1 MTVTSFSSR
10 APKKR
15 ERARAEPS
23 RNAFAYTIEDAQKMG
38 APGKSKIYELKAS
51 GRLRLINVDGRT
63 MVDGDSLRALLK
75 VDQESVPQVAGQK

>member
-1 MTVTSFSSR
+1 MTTTSLSSKT
-10 APKKR
+10 PKTR

-38 APGKSKIYELKAS
+38 APGKSKIYELNAS
-51 GRLRLINVDGRT
+51 GRLKLFNVDGRR

-75 VDQESVPQVAGQK
+75 VDQEAVPQVAGRK